1 MFFLIEYNANGF
13 FIRDAVFGKIP
24 LGGFPLTN
32 KDKLDPSSIEKVIFN
47 PPATIVLFKD
57 GSKTVVKTT
66 KGDKFDH
73 ELGFLYAMAKHI
85 FPRRNQ
91 FKKFI
96 EKWKEES
103 KKKKNKEREK

>member
-1 MFFLIEYNANGF
+1 MRGYNTNGF
-13 FIRDAVFGKIP
+13 SVTDIMFDRFL
-24 LGGFPLTN
+24 LGRFSLTD
-32 KDKLDPSSIEKVIFN
+32 KDKLDPDNIEKVIFN

-66 KGDKFDH
+66 KGDKFDY

-85 FPRRNQ
+85 FPGRNQ

-96 EKWKEES
+96 EKWKEETE
-103 KKKKNKEREK
+103 KEKE

>member
-1 MFFLIEYNANGF
+1 MEDGFITKNFYADLQSIKDYLIPIKYF
-13 FIRDAVFGKIP
+13 
-24 LGGFPLTN
+24 TN
-32 KDKLDPSSIEKVIFN
+32 RDKLNPDNIERVIFN

-57 GSKTVVKTT
+57 GTKTVVKTT
-66 KGDKFDH
+66 KGDKFDY

-96 EKWKEES
+96 EKWKIES
-103 KKKKNKEREK
+103 EKEKE

>member
-1 MFFLIEYNANGF
+1 LGEYNASGF
-13 FIRDAVFGKIP
+13 FIKDIMFDRFLLGK
-24 LGGFPLTN
+24 FSLTD

-103 KKKKNKEREK
+103 KKEKE

>member
-1 MFFLIEYNANGF
+1 MGEYNASGF
-13 FIRDAVFGKIP
+13 FIKDIMFDKIILGK
-24 LGGFPLTN
+24 FSLTN

-103 KKKKNKEREK
+103 KKEKE

>member
-1 MFFLIEYNANGF
+1 MEDG
-13 FIRDAVFGKIP
+13 FIRKNFYADLQRAEDYLIP
-24 LGGFPLTN
+24 TKYFN
-32 KDKLDPSSIEKVIFN
+32 NRDKLNPDNIEKVIFN

-57 GSKTVVKTT
+57 GSKTVVKIT
-66 KGDKFDH
+66 KGDKFDY

-85 FPRRNQ
+85 FSGRNQ

-103 KKKKNKEREK
+103 EKEKE